1 MYSMYIAKII
11 VPHLDHLGT
20 SNQREMT
27 LRFPKK
33 KKKKKKKFTFAFN
46 MTVEIHGGY
55 GKAVMTCSRQTVNTA
70 TNISLHSYHW
80 GNQLLC
86 TQYHSQPNSDTTA
99 SF

>member
-1 MYSMYIAKII
+1 
-11 VPHLDHLGT
+11 
-20 SNQREMT
+20 
-27 LRFPKK
+27 
-33 KKKKKKKFTFAFN
+33 
-46 MTVEIHGGY
+46 MTVEIHGSD
-55 GKAVMTCSRQTVNTA
+55 GKADTTCSRQTVNNA